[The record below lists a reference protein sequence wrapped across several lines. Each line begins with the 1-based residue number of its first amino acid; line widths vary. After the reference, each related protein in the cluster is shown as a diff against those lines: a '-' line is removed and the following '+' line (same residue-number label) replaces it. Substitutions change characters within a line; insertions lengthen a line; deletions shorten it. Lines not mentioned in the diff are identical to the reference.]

1 MNLTELKP
9 PADFSVQRR
18 SYIGGS
24 DCAAIL
30 GESQYSTPLQI
41 WMRKQGILPPI
52 EDDPIM
58 NFGHYFEPQLAA
70 HFEQETGFKTRR
82 VNQPF
87 THPEHSFLKAN
98 IDRQVLAGKG
108 LDSTA
113 VLELKTTTS
122 HRINALEGELP
133 RDWYLQVQMYLG
145 ITSYKKCFLQVYL
158 RDTCEFLEPQIIE
171 PEYELIEDM
180 TAKLVEWWNT
190 YMLEGSEGRRPE
202 PINGEDALYLY
213 PDSSPDKVVEITPAG
228 YALYQEL
235 TEVRDRKADLI
246 KREEHLKTKL
256 KEKLGK
262 AERLVCGG
270 KTLVSW
276 KSQPSTRI
284 DSKAIRREH
293 PEFYKQYSK
302 TTKTRRF
309 LCH

>member
-9 PADFSVQRR
+9 KISWIKNR
-18 SYIGGS
+18 STYIGGS

-30 GESQYSTPLQI
+30 GESQYSTPLQV
-41 WMRKQGILPPI
+41 WMRKKGIIPPI
-52 EDDPIM
+52 EDDPIL

-70 HFEQETGFKTRR
+70 HFEAETGLKTRR

-87 THPEHSFLKAN
+87 SHPDFKFLKAN

-122 HRINALEGELP
+122 QRYKTLEGGID
-133 RDWYLQVQMYLG
+133 RAWYMQIQHYLG
-145 ITSYKKCFLQVYL
+145 ITFYKKCYLQVYL

-171 PEYELIEDM
+171 PDYELIEDM
-180 TAKLVEWWNT
+180 TAKLVDWWQT
-190 YMLEGSEGRRPE
+190 YMEGDQRPE
-202 PINGEDALYLY
+202 PINGSDAILLH
-213 PDSSPDKVVEITPAG
+213 PDSTPDKVVEITPAG
-228 YALYQEL
+228 YALYTEL
-235 TEVRDRKADLI
+235 QQVRDRKDDLI
-246 KREEHLKTKL
+246 KQEEHLKTKL
-256 KEKLGK
+256 KDKLGK

-276 KSQPSTRI
+276 KSQSSTRI
-284 DSKAIRREH
+284 DSKAIRREK
-293 PEFYKQYSK
+293 PELFKQYSK
-302 TTKTRRF
+302 ITKTRRF

>member
-9 PADFSVQRR
+9 PADFSIQRR
-18 SYIGGS
+18 AYIGGS

-30 GESQYSTPLQI
+30 GESSYATPLQV
-41 WMRKQGILPPI
+41 WMSKQGLVPPI
-52 EDDPIM
+52 TDNPIM
-58 NFGHYFEPQLAA
+58 DFGHYFEPQLAA

-87 THPEHSFLKAN
+87 THTKHEFLKAN

-122 HRINALEGELP
+122 HRVSALEGELP
-133 RDWYLQVQMYLG
+133 REWYLQIIWYLG
-145 ITSYKKCFLQVYL
+145 ITQYSKAFLQVYL
-158 RDTCEFLEPQIIE
+158 RDTCEFLEPQIIDPN
-171 PEYELIEDM
+171 PELFEEMKL
-180 TAKLVEWWNT
+180 KLVDWWQT
-190 YMLEGSEGRRPE
+190 YMEGEGRRPAAV
-202 PINGEDALYLY
+202 NGDHALLLY
-213 PDSSPDKVVEITPAG
+213 PDSNPEQVVEITPAG

-235 TEVRDRKADLI
+235 SQVRDRKADLI
-246 KREEHLKTKL
+246 KMEEHLKTKL

-270 KTLVSW
+270 KNLVSW
-276 KSQPSTRI
+276 KSQSSTRL
-284 DSKAIRREH
+284 DSKAIRRDH

>member
-9 PADFSVQRR
+9 SAVWQSQR
-18 SYIGGS
+18 SQYIGGS
-24 DCAAIL
+24 DVSGIL
-30 GESQYSTPLQI
+30 QESQYSTPLQI
-41 WMRKQGILPPI
+41 FLRKKGILPPI
-52 EDDPIM
+52 EDNPIM
-58 NFGHYFEPQLAA
+58 DFGHYFEPQLAA
-70 HFEQETGFKTRR
+70 HFEAETGLKTRR

-87 THPEHSFLKAN
+87 RHPKYKFLKAN

-122 HRINALEGELP
+122 QRYKTLEGGID
-133 RDWYLQVQMYLG
+133 RAWYMQIQHYLG
-145 ITSYKKCFLQVYL
+145 ITFYKKCFLQVYL

-171 PEYELIEDM
+171 PDYELIEDM
-180 TAKLVEWWNT
+180 TAKLVDWWQT
-190 YMLEGSEGRRPE
+190 YMEGGQRPE
-202 PINGEDALYLY
+202 PINGDDALYLY
-213 PDSSPDKVVEITPAG
+213 PESTPEEVVEITPAG

-235 TEVRDRKADLI
+235 TEIRGRKADLI
-246 KREEHLKTKL
+246 KQEEYLKTKL
-256 KEKLGK
+256 KDKLGK

-276 KSQPSTRI
+276 KSQSSTRI

>member
-9 PADFSVQRR
+9 SIEWTRNR
-18 SYIGGS
+18 SSYIGGS

-30 GESQYSTPLQI
+30 EESSHATPLQV
-41 WMRKQGILPPI
+41 WMSKQGLVPPI
-52 EDDPIM
+52 TDNPIM
-58 NFGHYFEPQLAA
+58 DFGHYFEPQLAA

-87 THPEHSFLKAN
+87 TDPDFNFLKAN

-122 HRINALEGELP
+122 QRMKSLDGELP
-133 RDWYLQVQMYLG
+133 REWYIQVIWYLG
-145 ITSYKKCFLQVYL
+145 ICRYSKAFLQVYL
-158 RDTCEFLEPQIIE
+158 RDTCEFLEPQIIDPN
-171 PEYELIEDM
+171 PELFEEM
-180 TAKLVEWWNT
+180 KHKLVNWWQT
-190 YMLEGSEGRRPE
+190 YMEGEGRRPE
-202 PINGEDALYLY
+202 PVNGEDALLLY
-213 PDSSPDKVVEITPAG
+213 PDSNPEQVVEITPAG

-235 TEVRDRKADLI
+235 SQVRDRKADLN
-246 KREEHLKTKL
+246 KMEEHLKTKL

-262 AERLVCGG
+262 AERLVCAG

-276 KSQPSTRI
+276 ASHSSIRI
-284 DSKAIRREH
+284 DSKAIRRDH

>member
-9 PADFSVQRR
+9 SIEWTLNRS

-24 DCAAIL
+24 DCPAIL

-41 WMRKQGILPPI
+41 WMRKKGIFPPI

-70 HFEQETGFKTRR
+70 HFEQETGLKTRR

-87 THPEHSFLKAN
+87 TSPKHHFLKAN

-122 HRINALEGELP
+122 HRISSLDGELP
-133 RDWYLQVQMYLG
+133 REWYLQVQHYLG
-145 ITSYKKCFLQVYL
+145 ITSYKKCFLQVYF

-171 PEYELIEDM
+171 PDYELIEDM
-180 TAKLVEWWNT
+180 TSKLVEWWKT
-190 YMLEGSEGRRPE
+190 YMEGEGQRPQ
-202 PINGEDALYLY
+202 PINGEDALLLY
-213 PDSSPDKVVEITPAG
+213 PDSSDGATVEVTPAG

-235 TEVRDRKADLI
+235 LKVRDRKADLEAM
-246 KREEHLKTKL
+246 EEDLKTKL
-256 KEKLGK
+256 KVRMED
-262 AERLVCGG
+262 AERMVLAGRD
-270 KTLVSW
+270 LIQW
-276 KSQPSTRI
+276 KSSTQHRL
-284 DSKAIRREH
+284 DTKAFREAH
-293 PEFYKQYSK
+293 PKLYREF
-302 TTKTRRF
+302 TKPITTRRF
-309 LCH
+309 TVK

>member
-9 PADFSVQRR
+9 SIEWTQNRS

-24 DCAAIL
+24 DCATIL

-41 WMRKQGILPPI
+41 WMRKKGILPPL

-70 HFEQETGFKTRR
+70 HFEQETCLKTRR
-82 VNQPF
+82 VNQPL
-87 THPEHSFLKAN
+87 TSPKHSFLKAN

-113 VLELKTTTS
+113 VLELKTSTS
-122 HRINALEGELP
+122 QRISSLNGELP
-133 RDWYLQVQMYLG
+133 REWYLQVQHYLG
-145 ITSYKKCFLQVYL
+145 ITQYSKAYLQVYL

-171 PEYELIEDM
+171 PDYKLIEDM
-180 TAKLVEWWNT
+180 TAKLVDWWEM
-190 YMLEGSEGRRPE
+190 YMAGEGQRPQ
-202 PINGEDALYLY
+202 PVNGEDALLLY
-213 PDSSPDKVVEITPAG
+213 PDSTPEQVVEITPAG

-235 TEVRDRKADLI
+235 IEIRDRKADLI
-246 KREEHLKTKL
+246 KMEEHLKTKL
-256 KEKLGK
+256 KDKLGK

-276 KSQPSTRI
+276 KSQSSTRI

-293 PEFYKQYSK
+293 PEFYKKYSQ
-302 TTKTRRF
+302 TIKTRRF

>member
-1 MNLTELKP
+1 MYLQELKP
-9 PADFSVQRR
+9 SKSWIKNR
-18 SYIGGS
+18 STYIGGS
-24 DCAAIL
+24 DCAGIL

-41 WMRKQGILPPI
+41 WMRKQGNLPPI

-58 NFGHYFEPQLAA
+58 DFGHYFEPQLAA
-70 HFEQETGFKTRR
+70 HFEQETGLKTRR

-87 THPEHSFLKAN
+87 THPEHEFLKAN

-122 HRINALEGELP
+122 HRMKSLDGKLP
-133 RDWYLQVQMYLG
+133 REWYLQVHQYLG
-145 ITSYKKCFLQVYL
+145 ITGYKKAFIQVYL
-158 RDTCEFLEPQIIE
+158 RDTCEFLEPQIID
-171 PEYELIEDM
+171 PNPELIEGM
-180 TAKLVEWWNT
+180 TEKLVNWWQT
-190 YMLEGSEGRRPE
+190 YMASEGRRPE
-202 PINGEDALYLY
+202 PINGDDSLLLY
-213 PDSSPDKVVEITPAG
+213 PDSTPEQVVEVTPTG
-228 YALYQEL
+228 YKMYQEL
-235 TEVRDRKADLI
+235 TKVRERKSDLI
-246 KREEHLKTKL
+246 KMEEALKTKL
-256 KEKLGK
+256 KNKLGK

-276 KSQPSTRI
+276 KSQSTTRI

-302 TTKTRRF
+302 TNKTRRF

>member
-9 PADFSVQRR
+9 SSAWQAER
-18 SYIGGS
+18 SNYIGGS
-24 DCAAIL
+24 DAAAIL
-30 GESQYSTPLQI
+30 KESQYSTPLQVYL
-41 WMRKQGILPPI
+41 RKKGIIPPI

-58 NFGHYFEPQLAA
+58 DFGHYFEPQLAA
-70 HFEQETGFKTRR
+70 HFEAKTGLKTRR
-82 VNQPF
+82 VSQPF
-87 THPEHSFLKAN
+87 SSQKHSFLKAN

-122 HRINALEGELP
+122 HRMKSLEGELP
-133 RDWYLQVQMYLG
+133 REWYLQVQMYLG
-145 ITSYKKCFLQVYL
+145 ITFYKKCFLQVYL

-171 PEYELIEDM
+171 PDYELIEDM
-180 TAKLVEWWNT
+180 TAKLVDWWQT
-190 YMLEGSEGRRPE
+190 YMEGSERPE
-202 PINGEDALYLY
+202 PINGDDALYLY
-213 PDSSPDKVVEITPAG
+213 PESTPEEVIEITPAG

-235 TEVRDRKADLI
+235 QQVRDRKDDLI
-246 KREEHLKTKL
+246 KQEEHLKTKL
-256 KEKLGK
+256 KDKLGK

-276 KSQPSTRI
+276 KSQSSTRI
-284 DSKAIRREH
+284 DSKEIRRKH
-293 PEFYKQYSK
+293 PELYKQYSK